1 MGMPTIQL
9 FSFPSL
15 DSTSLEARRRLS
27 SCALPFAVHSEV
39 QTAGY
44 GQQGRTWQSPRGNLY
59 ITLAL
64 PLTGLHHPLPLLPL
78 RAAVTV
84 ARWIET
90 VWQVPVKL
98 KWPNDIMHKGRK
110 LAGIL
115 CETSLQ
121 DGVAESVLI
130 GVGINV
136 QCAPEE
142 NLGPGAYP
150 SVALAELVSDSGWT
164 VGGSQQWAELLL
176 ERWAALWE
184 MNRADILREF
194 TALQLGPGEKWVS
207 TEGLVYR
214 DSGISEAG
222 FLQLEGNGERIEL
235 VSGSHGFR
243 WVP

>member
-1 MGMPTIQL
+1 MAMPTIQL

-27 SCALPFAVHSEV
+27 SCALPFAVHSET

-44 GQQGRTWQSPRGNLY
+44 GQQGRTWQSPVGNLY

-64 PLTGLHHPLPLLPL
+64 PLKGLRHPLPLLPL

-84 ARWIET
+84 AQWIKA

-98 KWPNDIMHKGRK
+98 KWPNDIMHNGRK

-121 DGVAESVLI
+121 DGIAESVLI

-150 SVALAELVSDSGWT
+150 SVALAELVADPGWAMGAS
-164 VGGSQQWAELLL
+164 VQWAELLL
-176 ERWAALWE
+176 ERWGSLWE
-184 MNRADILREF
+184 MDQAAILQEF
-194 TALQLGPGEKWVS
+194 VALQLGPGEKWVS
-207 TEGLVYR
+207 PEGLVYR
-214 DSGISEAG
+214 DCGISETG
-222 FLQLEGNGERIEL
+222 FLQLERGGEKLEL